1 MQTVAILGAAGR
13 NGDAVARAFLK
24 AGWHVKGIARGAK
37 VSTLAPGVEPLTAD
51 AFDRG
56 ALIKACGAADIIVHT
71 LNPAYDDWTNTVM
84 PLAENVLAAA
94 EAAGATVMIPGN
106 VYNHGKTIRPD
117 TKETDPANGD
127 TEKARLRIAMEGLF
141 EQAAREKG
149 VRTIVIRAGDFFGGT
164 RPESWLDLM
173 ILKDLKKDKFTWPG
187 PSWKTVHAF
196 SYLPDLGEAF
206 VRVAEKSAETAPFEV
221 LNFRGYAVTG
231 EEMLAAAERVAGR
244 PLKRAGVP
252 WTLLRLMGLFN
263 GVLREVVKMSYLWR
277 VPHSLDNAKLE
288 ALIGPEPHR
297 PLETALAES
306 IADLKLDGAVTGN
319 KTSAGSVAVA

>member
-24 AGWHVKGIARGAK
+24 AGWRVRGIARGVKA
-37 VSTLAPGVEPLTAD
+37 STLAPGVEPVTAD
-51 AFDRG
+51 AFDRAGLVAACAG
-56 ALIKACGAADIIVHT
+56 ADVIVHA
-71 LNPAYDDWTNTVM
+71 LNPAYDDWNRTVM

-94 EAAGATVMIPGN
+94 QAAGATVMIPGN
-106 VYNHGKTIRPD
+106 VYNYGTTIGID
-117 TKETDPANGD
+117 TKETDPVNGD
-127 TEKARLRIAMEGLF
+127 TGKGRLRIDMEGLF
-141 EQAAREKG
+141 ERAAHEKG
-149 VRTIVIRAGDFFGGT
+149 VRTIVIRAGDFFGGS

-173 ILKDLKKDKFTWPG
+173 ILKELKKDRFTWPG
-187 PSWKTVHAF
+187 PWRTVHAF
-196 SYLPDLGEAF
+196 AYLPDLGETFA
-206 VRVAEKSAETAPFEV
+206 RVAEKRDDLAPFAA

-231 EEMLAAAERVAGR
+231 EQMLAATEKAVGR

-252 WTLLRLMGLFN
+252 WTLLRLIGLFN

-297 PLETALAES
+297 PLETALTES

>member
-13 NGDAVARAFLK
+13 NGDAVARAFLN

-37 VSTLAPGVEPLTAD
+37 VSTLAPGVEPVAAD
-51 AFDRG
+51 ASDRD
-56 ALIKACGAADIIVHT
+56 ALIEACNGADVIVHT

-84 PLAENVLAAA
+84 PLADNVLAAA
-94 EAAGATVMIPGN
+94 EATGATVMIPGN
-106 VYNHGKTIRPD
+106 VYNYGTTIGPD
-117 TKETDPANGD
+117 TKETDPVNGD
-127 TEKARLRIAMEGLF
+127 TEKARLRIAMEALF
-141 EQAAREKG
+141 ERAAREKG
-149 VRTIVIRAGDFFGGT
+149 VRTIVVRAGDFYGGT

-196 SYLPDLGEAF
+196 AYLPDLAETF
-206 VRVAEKSAETAPFEV
+206 VRVAEKREQTTPFTV
-221 LNFRGYAVTG
+221 LNFRGHAVTG
-231 EEMLAAAERVAGR
+231 EEMHRAAEKAAGR
-244 PLKRAGVP
+244 RLKRAGVS
-252 WTLLRLMGLFN
+252 WTMIRAVGLFN
-263 GVLREVVKMSYLWR
+263 SVLREIVKMSYLWR

-297 PLETALAES
+297 PLETALAEA
-306 IADLKLDGAVTGN
+306 IADMKLDAPVKGG